1 MMIQALVLDIDG
13 VLVGERVGFNSPY
26 PNPDVIK
33 RLSVIRA
40 SGIPIILCTAK
51 PHYSIRPII
60 DQAHLNNA
68 HIVFAGG
75 IIIDPIHATIVEH
88 HPIPKKTASEILAA
102 CLENGFYL
110 ELYTQ
115 NEYYVIGAQKNSL
128 TALHTHIL
136 QQAPIFVDAFDTV
149 LEKEDLYKIL
159 PIVPNEAGIEKVN
172 GALKPFEGNIEVTW
186 SIHPIANP
194 YQFCNIAPAGVSKRQ
209 ATLTALSHLGIRP
222 QNALSVGDSTSDWKF
237 MELTGFA
244 ATLENGQEP
253 LKHHVIS
260 RGRNGFIGGHVDNH
274 GILSIFDHFHLP
286 ASDTHP

>member
-1 MMIQALVLDIDG
+1 MIKALVLDIDG

-40 SGIPIILCTAK
+40 SGIPVVLCTAK

-60 DQAHLNNA
+60 DNAKLTNA

-75 IIIDPIHATIVEH
+75 IIIDPLKNAIVES
-88 HPIPKKTASEILAA
+88 HPIPKGTSSEILKKLLA
-102 CLENGFYL
+102 NSFYL

-115 NEYYVIGAQKNSL
+115 NEYYVLSAQRNKL
-128 TALHTHIL
+128 TDVHTHIL
-136 QQAPIFVDAFDTV
+136 QQAPVFVDSFETIVDT
-149 LEKEDLYKIL
+149 EDIYKIL
-159 PIVPNEAGIEKVN
+159 PIVPDESGIGKVN
-172 GALKPFEGNIEVTW
+172 EVLKPFEGNIEVTW

-194 YQFCNIAPAGVSKRQ
+194 HQFCNIAPTGVSKRQ
-209 ATLTALSHLGIRP
+209 ATLNVLSHLGISP
-222 QNALSVGDSTSDWKF
+222 GETLAVGDSTSDWKF
-237 MELTGFA
+237 MEITGFA

-253 LKHHVIS
+253 LKQHVATLGS
-260 RGRNGFIGGHVDNH
+260 KGFIGGHVDAN
-274 GILSIFDHFHLP
+274 GILPIFDHFNLP